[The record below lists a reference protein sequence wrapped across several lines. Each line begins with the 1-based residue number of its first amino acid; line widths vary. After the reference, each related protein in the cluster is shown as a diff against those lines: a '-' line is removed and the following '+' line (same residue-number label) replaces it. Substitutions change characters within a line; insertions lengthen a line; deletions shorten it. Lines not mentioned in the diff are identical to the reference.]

1 MQSSQFWTWAK
12 TLSGFGQNA
21 DGSLSRL
28 AFTVSDVASRRW
40 LQELW
45 VSMHADVHI
54 DGIGNVIG
62 RMGDPPYILLSSHTD
77 SVPYGGHYDGVLGV
91 LAATFVLSQW
101 DVHWGGLMVV
111 DWSSEESSR
120 FGMSTLGSR
129 SACGEAD
136 TLDWHQTD
144 KDGISLQDA
153 AQKAFGYGSVPIW
166 ALPVSA
172 IRAALELH
180 IEQGTALAK
189 AHQPLAVVTAIA
201 APQRWVI
208 ALRGQAN
215 HSGSTLMADR
225 HDALAAAAWLITRIE
240 AASARWESAGLHA
253 TVTAVE
259 VDPGASNVIAGAV
272 RLLLDIRA
280 QSADVLSTFSQA
292 FDKECQEV
300 QTLRGVHIDRRILSQ
315 EQPGHLSPEIIEV
328 LAGQLRA
335 RGMPPY
341 MTTSWPSHDSLTLCR
356 HVPTGMLFVRNMSG
370 VSHQAGEAIDPQDIE
385 LGLGLYYQSVKALAL
400 GHNQSGRVLSS

>member
-1 MQSSQFWTWAK
+1 
-12 TLSGFGQNA
+12 
-21 DGSLSRL
+21 
-28 AFTVSDVASRRW
+28 
-40 LQELW
+40 
-45 VSMHADVHI
+45 
-54 DGIGNVIG
+54 
-62 RMGDPPYILLSSHTD
+62 
-77 SVPYGGHYDGVLGV
+77 
-91 LAATFVLSQW
+91 
-101 DVHWGGLMVV
+101 
-111 DWSSEESSR
+111 
-120 FGMSTLGSR
+120 
-129 SACGEAD
+129 
-136 TLDWHQTD
+136 
-144 KDGISLQDA
+144 
-153 AQKAFGYGSVPIW
+153 
-166 ALPVSA
+166 
-172 IRAALELH
+172 
-180 IEQGTALAK
+180 
-189 AHQPLAVVTAIA
+189 
-201 APQRWVI
+201 
-208 ALRGQAN
+208 
-215 HSGSTLMADR
+215 MADR

-315 EQPGHLSPEIIEV
+315 EQPGHLSPEIIQV

-335 RGMPPY
+335 RGMSPY

-356 HVPTGMLFVRNMSG
+356 HVPTGMLFVRNISG